1 MENTA
6 PIPETDPILFPQ
18 GSPTDE
24 EIRLRA
30 LNHTKDRLMSIVGHD
45 LRTAIGGV
53 LTITGMLDKSL
64 EAKDVKEAKRL
75 NGLIRRSSRDAE
87 ELLRDLLAW
96 SQSSGEDIE
105 FSLESID
112 ILELVHTEVGR
123 LRAVALKKHQ
133 RIRVKDYDSGTIR
146 ADRYMLSAVFRNLL
160 TNALKFSLND
170 GIVTVNIFRQP
181 GLWEFQVADKGI
193 GMNADVQKRLLKI
206 DDRKK
211 QTGTSGEGGSGFG
224 LLLCEDFIQRHGGH
238 LTWESKPGKGSTF
251 SFTVPELLG

>member
-1 MENTA
+1 MDN
-6 PIPETDPILFPQ
+6 PDPSPSTDPILFPQ

-45 LRTAIGGV
+45 IRTAIGGV
-53 LTITGMLDKSL
+53 LTLTGMLDKSL

-96 SQSSGEDIE
+96 SRSSRQDIE
-105 FSLESID
+105 FKLEPID
-112 ILELVHTEVGR
+112 VLELVQTEVDR

-133 RIRVKDYDSGTIR
+133 RIQVKDFDSGMIR
-146 ADRYMLSAVFRNLL
+146 ADRYMLSAVFRNLI
-160 TNALKFSLND
+160 TNALKFSHNE

-181 GLWEFQVADKGI
+181 GLWEFQVADRGI
-193 GMNADVQKRLLKI
+193 GMSTEVQARLLKI

-251 SFTVPELLG
+251 SFTIPELIG